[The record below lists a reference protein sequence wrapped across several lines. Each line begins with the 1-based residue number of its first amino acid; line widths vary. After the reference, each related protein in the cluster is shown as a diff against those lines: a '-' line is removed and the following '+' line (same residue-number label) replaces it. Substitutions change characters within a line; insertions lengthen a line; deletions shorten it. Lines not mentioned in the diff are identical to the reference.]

1 MQYSLSRYVIF
12 AKRWWWLIVIG
23 MFICSGT
30 TYIVSKLEHPVYQAS
45 AILIINANP
54 SSSNNTVASLA
65 AVPTYAQLVT
75 TSTVLDPVIAKHQ
88 GMTLDQLNSMIA
100 SKPES
105 NTQLIELDVQN
116 GDPNLAAELANE
128 ICNSFTQYANSQMP
142 VTVQIL
148 PAVAPTAPIKP
159 KPLQDTAISALVS
172 LGLAIALIII
182 FEWID
187 DRLSSPEEVQT
198 LLEMEL
204 LTVIPQIVRDRS
216 GKTSG
221 KASTI
226 EEKYHSLCA
235 SLNTAKARK
244 PFKVL
249 MVTSSLAGEG
259 KSTVAANLAS
269 YLAMTGKSVLLVDVN
284 LRHPVLAQRYQLDN
298 SRGLSNVFL
307 EMWASP
313 RAELSGQETNNPR
326 LRVLTAGSI
335 PSRPAELL
343 QSSLSEQLFDYFKHT
358 SFDYVIID
366 APPVLPVADAQ
377 ILASLVEAVII
388 VVDAHKTPRRAM
400 VRTKHVLGK
409 GRAEVLGVI
418 INKSRWPDYENKK
431 QYSTDGSQ
439 LQVDEALI
447 MSLNGHHQALIMP
460 PNIPQFPTNSFTPTP
475 MSPNMPPATM
485 VTPPNTPP
493 ATMAI
498 HSSNPPFTVGG
509 GRLLNLPSFHGNGT
523 GNPDGSDI
531 LGYRPPTG
539 MNKQD
544 RNGN

>member
-1 MQYSLSRYVIF
+1 
-12 AKRWWWLIVIG
+12 
-23 MFICSGT
+23 
-30 TYIVSKLEHPVYQAS
+30 
-45 AILIINANP
+45 
-54 SSSNNTVASLA
+54 
-65 AVPTYAQLVT
+65 
-75 TSTVLDPVIAKHQ
+75 
-88 GMTLDQLNSMIA
+88 MTLDQLNSMIA

-182 FEWID
+182 FEWI
-187 DRLSSPEEVQT
+187 
-198 LLEMEL
+198 
-204 LTVIPQIVRDRS
+204 
-216 GKTSG
+216 
-221 KASTI
+221 
-226 EEKYHSLCA
+226 
-235 SLNTAKARK
+235 
-244 PFKVL
+244 
-249 MVTSSLAGEG
+249 
-259 KSTVAANLAS
+259 
-269 YLAMTGKSVLLVDVN
+269 
-284 LRHPVLAQRYQLDN
+284 DN